1 MSPVDLAIHEEMRA
15 WKLSISI
22 VEIFFSQQ
30 GETEEAEKL

>member
-15 WKLSISI
+15 WKLSVPI